1 MNVVFLI
8 CMIASSVFSAL
19 VVGSSPVIIGGES
32 ELLQPAYC
40 LQILSVVA
48 SIGFAVVAF
57 IFPTLAKAIDGQKD
71 PARRAKLEKIRGE
84 LQQDVVLLFV
94 LVVAVFIVGVLR
106 DCDLPWIRDVLCL
119 KEAIV
124 SWFVLESFILSAIGI
139 FDLVVASFG
148 IMRIPIYDISE

>member
-1 MNVVFLI
+1 MN
-8 CMIASSVFSAL
+8 IASLVYLITSSAFTTL
-19 VVGSSPVIIGGES
+19 VVLASPAIMNGES
-32 ELLQPAYC
+32 ELLQPSYC

-57 IFPTLAKAIDGQKD
+57 IFPTLIKAIDVQAD
-71 PARRAKLEKIRGE
+71 EADRTKLEKVRKE
-84 LQQDVVLLFV
+84 LQQDVMLLFA

-106 DCDLPWIRDVLCL
+106 DCDLPWVQDALCI

-139 FDLVVASFG
+139 FDLVVSSFR
-148 IMRIPIYDISE
+148 IMHIPFR